1 MAPRQKY
8 IHVQAPTATMNKNT
22 GIQGAITKRNSG
34 SVPVG
39 VNDLHTGEP
48 AGRQVPGDSP
58 ATSATAAMVPGQ
70 ERRPEGSRSR
80 PRSRGANQ
88 TSKPKSGP
96 LQSAPAGPRSR
107 PRHEN
112 EEEGGML
119 HPSWAA
125 TVRLPR
131 HGWRTPPPQSWGWF
145 PPPEAGRGGG
155 QPTRAGGRAPAR
167 LALRPSKD
175 GKHP

>member
-1 MAPRQKY
+1 MAPCQKY
-8 IHVQAPTATMNKNT
+8 IHVQAPIATMNRRSAFKMPLPAELRFRPRGYEQN
-22 GIQGAITKRNSG
+22 N
-34 SVPVG
+34 
-39 VNDLHTGEP
+39 LHNGEP
-48 AGRQVPGDSP
+48 AGGQVPGDSP
-58 ATSATAAMVPGQ
+58 ATSAAAAMVPG
-70 ERRPEGSRSR
+70 RTRPPEGSRSR
-80 PRSRGANQ
+80 PRSRDANQ

-131 HGWRTPPPQSWGWF
+131 HGWRTPPPQSWGMVST
-145 PPPEAGRGGG
+145 
-155 QPTRAGGRAPAR
+155 TR
-167 LALRPSKD
+167 S
-175 GKHP
+175 